1 MSKIVETVQAHATLK
16 ANKQYRRFPIVAL
29 ALSPR
34 VKTHSVY
41 GKEDRVSHESP
52 ASALYAGRIP
62 VFVSPSQTDIE
73 NDISKQNLAGK
84 PCHMAQIANGKISYK
99 AHVFHRVGG

>member
-1 MSKIVETVQAHATLK
+1 MRQFAFSHFHEVPAHVSLIKSVVPRILAT
-16 ANKQYRRFPIVAL
+16 
-29 ALSPR
+29 
-34 VKTHSVY
+34 
-41 GKEDRVSHESP
+41 